1 MKKRKRLL
9 LRMLILFLLFT
20 AIGFALYQ
28 NLFAANGEEVVQVSK
43 PAANFKLAQLNGE
56 PIELKQLKGKAVLVN
71 FWGSWCEPCKNE
83 MPAMQEA
90 YNHYKKDKF
99 EIVAINVQESDIAV
113 KNFTKSYDLS
123 FPIALDKQGEV
134 YRSWEI
140 YNLPTSV
147 FINPNGTIERTY
159 EGEMKMRQLDQW
171 IRDILPNKS

>member
-1 MKKRKRLL
+1 MKRKRLL
-9 LRMLILFLLFT
+9 LRMFILLLLFT

-28 NLFAANGEEVVQVSK
+28 NLFAANSKEVVQVNK
-43 PAANFKLAQLNGE
+43 PAANFKLTQLNGE

-83 MPAMQEA
+83 MPSIQEA

-99 EIVAINVQESDIAV
+99 EIVAVNVQESDIAV
-113 KNFTKSYDLS
+113 KSFMKSYGLS
-123 FPIALDKQGEV
+123 FPIALDKEGEV

-140 YNLPTSV
+140 FNLPTSV
-147 FINPNGTIERTY
+147 FINPDGIIERNY
-159 EGEMKMRQLDQW
+159 EGEMSMNQLDQW

>member
-1 MKKRKRLL
+1 MFILL
-9 LRMLILFLLFT
+9 LLFT

-28 NLFAANGEEVVQVSK
+28 NLFATDSKEVVQVNK

-56 PIELKQLKGKAVLVN
+56 SIELKQLKGKAVLVN
-71 FWGSWCEPCKNE
+71 FWGSWCEPCKHE
-83 MPAMQEA
+83 MPSMQDA

-99 EIVAINVQESDIAV
+99 EIVAVNVQESDIAV
-113 KNFTKSYDLS
+113 KSFTKSYGLS
-123 FPIALDKQGEV
+123 FPIALDKEV

-140 YNLPTSV
+140 FNLPTSV

-159 EGEMKMRQLDQW
+159 EGEMSMKQLDQW